1 MAKRGELTALLRYR
15 RAQVDPVDAGLP
27 RRGGRGRRAAGLSQA
42 QVAQLLFRTERW
54 YGQFERGGIDAPPPQ
69 LLEDVARVLR
79 MNEQERASLYLY
91 ALGQEPPDRSA
102 GGPQDDPA
110 HDTPAGLSWAGLLD
124 DVSPHPVA
132 VTDVAWTVVAH
143 NRGFAAFHRALVGER
158 AGEGTPD
165 GFNLLHW
172 QLLCEEARE
181 RQLLGWEAEWAR
193 SAAAR
198 LRYSLARHPNNRRL
212 RRIEREVLADP
223 RAEAVYRDC
232 AHTFEPERHSHPI
245 RLDGWGSG
253 RLAIL
258 SMRPYSVSRTWL
270 NIMVLEPEPEPA
282 QPGVAGA

>member
-1 MAKRGELTALLRYR
+1 MAVGGELTALLRYR

-27 RRGGRGRRAAGLSQA
+27 RRGGRGRRAVGLSQA

-54 YGQFERGGIDAPPPQ
+54 YGQFERGGVDAPPPE

-79 MNEQERASLYLY
+79 MNEQERAALYLY

-102 GGPQDDPA
+102 GGPEDGTA
-110 HDTPAGLSWAGLLD
+110 HDAGGVLPWEGLLD

-143 NRGFAAFHRALVGER
+143 NRGFAAFHRALGGGR
-158 AGEGTPD
+158 AAGATPH

-172 QLLCEEARE
+172 QLLCEEARD
-181 RQLLGWEAEWAR
+181 RQLLDWESGWAR

-212 RRIEREVLADP
+212 RRIEQEVLADP

-232 AHTFEPERHSHPI
+232 AHTFETERRLHPV

-253 RLAIL
+253 RLAVL
-258 SMRPYSVSRTWL
+258 SMRPYGGSRTWL
-270 NIMVLEPEPEPA
+270 NIMVLEPEEPDE
-282 QPGVAGA
+282 G